1 LRYSKPVL
9 ILIFVLAAGLC
20 AKAAD
25 ERFAAL
31 DQIINEAIEQKVTPG
46 AVLIVGHD
54 GKTAY
59 KKAYGFRTTVPSPE
73 PMTEDTVFDL
83 ASLTKPI
90 ATATAVMKLFEEG
103 KVRLND
109 PVARYIPEFGNNG
122 KEEITV
128 RQLMTHFSGLRA
140 GLDMVPAWAGKE
152 EAYRKANSE
161 KPIVPPGSQFIYSD
175 IDYIVLGQL
184 VERVSGMPLDAYVQK
199 NVLEPLDLEHT
210 RYLPPADWVS
220 KTAATDKQRGV
231 VHDPTA
237 RMMGGVAGHAGLFAT
252 AGDVAK
258 FAKAV
263 LEGKLPLSPL
273 TQQKMQTPQQPAT
286 STVLRG
292 LGWDIDSPYSSN
304 RGELFP
310 VGSFGH
316 TGFAGTSLWMDPVT
330 KTYVVLLTNA
340 VHYPLKSAQAIVSLR
355 SRVATAVAA
364 ALELSPSE
372 REVARLVSNTGY
384 NESMTGS
391 RRILARNGNVKT
403 GIDVLEEQQ
412 FKLLRGDG
420 GTVRRIALVTN
431 QTGVDSFGR
440 RTIDVLARVSGVE
453 LRAIF
458 SPEHGMTG
466 MLDTTDVG
474 DTKDAATGIPVYSV
488 YGAKDASRRP
498 KPEQLAGIDAIVFD
512 IQDAG
517 ARFYTYE
524 TTLGYFLEAAAKQG
538 IEIFV
543 MERPNPIN
551 GSFVQGPVSDSGI
564 KSFVNYHSL
573 PVRHGMTI
581 GELARM
587 FNTER
592 DINAKLTVVPMQGWL
607 RGDWFDSTGLEW
619 INPSPNLRSVTQ
631 AALYPGVALV
641 EGTNISVG
649 RGTDSPFEVVGAPW
663 IVARELATFLNA
675 RNLSGVRFVPVS
687 FTPTSSNYANER
699 CNGVRIVL
707 LDRNVLDAPELG
719 VELASALLKLYPQQ
733 YKIDRMNE
741 LLVNSAT
748 FEAIKAGNDPRRIA
762 DEWRDGL
769 EKFRQTRAKYL
780 LY

>member
-1 LRYSKPVL
+1 LRSSKPVL
-9 ILIFVLAAGLC
+9 TLIFVLAAGLC
-20 AKAAD
+20 ARAAD

-31 DQIINEAIEQKVTPG
+31 DQIINEAIAQKVTPG

-59 KKAYGFRTTVPSPE
+59 KKAYGVRTTVPTPE

-128 RQLMTHFSGLRA
+128 RQLLTHFSGLRA
-140 GLDMVPAWAGKE
+140 GLNQVPAWLGKD
-152 EAYRKANSE
+152 EAYRRANSE
-161 KPIVPPGSQFIYSD
+161 RPILPPGSQFLYSD
-175 IDYIVLGQL
+175 LDYIVLGQL
-184 VERVSGMPLDAYVQK
+184 VERVSGMSLDTYVQK

-210 RYLPPADWVS
+210 RYSPPANWVS

-237 RMMGGVAGHAGLFAT
+237 QMMGGVAGHAGLFAT

-258 FAKAV
+258 FAKAAV
-263 LEGKLPLSPL
+263 EGNLPLSPL

-286 STVLRG
+286 STALRG

-310 VGSFGH
+310 VEGFGH
-316 TGFAGTSLWMDPVT
+316 TGFAGTSLWIDPVT

-340 VHYPLKSAQAIVSLR
+340 VHYPQKSAQGIVSLR

-364 ALELSPSE
+364 ALELSPTE
-372 REVARLVSNTGY
+372 REVARIVSNTGY
-384 NESMTGS
+384 NESITGS
-391 RRILARNGNVKT
+391 RRLVARNGQVKT
-403 GIDVLEEQQ
+403 GIDVLEEVQ
-412 FKLLRGDG
+412 FQMLRGKG
-420 GTVRRIALVTN
+420 GAVRRIALMTN
-431 QTGVDSFGR
+431 HTGVDSFGR
-440 RTIDVLARVSGVE
+440 RTIDVLARLPGIE
-453 LRAIF
+453 LRVIF
-458 SPEHGMTG
+458 SPEHGVTG
-466 MLDTTDVG
+466 TFDTTNVG
-474 DTKDAATGIPVYSV
+474 NTKDAATGIPVFSV
-488 YGAKDASRRP
+488 YGSTDASRRP

-512 IQDAG
+512 IQDVG
-517 ARFYTYE
+517 TRFYTYE
-524 TTLGYFLEAAAKQG
+524 TTLGYSLEAAAKQG
-538 IEIFV
+538 IEMFV
-543 MERPNPIN
+543 LDRPNPIN
-551 GSFVQGPVSDSGI
+551 GSFVQGSVSDPG
-564 KSFVNYHSL
+564 KESFVNYHPV
-573 PVRHGMTI
+573 PVRHGMTV
-581 GELARM
+581 GELSRL
-587 FNTER
+587 FNAER
-592 DINAKLTVVPMQGWL
+592 GINAKLTVVPMQGWL

-641 EGTNISVG
+641 EGTNVSVG
-649 RGTDSPFEVVGAPW
+649 RGTDSPFEVMGAPW

-687 FTPTSSNYANER
+687 FTPAASNYANER
-699 CNGVRIVL
+699 CNGVRMLL
-707 LDRNVLDAPELG
+707 LDRNALDAPELG
-719 VELASALLKLYPQQ
+719 MELASALLKLYPQQ

-769 EKFRQTRAKYL
+769 EKFREIRAKYL